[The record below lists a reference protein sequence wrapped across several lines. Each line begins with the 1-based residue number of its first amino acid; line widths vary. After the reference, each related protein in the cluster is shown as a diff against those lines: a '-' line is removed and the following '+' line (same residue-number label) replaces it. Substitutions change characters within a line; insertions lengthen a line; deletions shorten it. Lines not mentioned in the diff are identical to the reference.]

1 MRLTLSSCLKKI
13 WPDNDAFP
21 AKLCDRVDASDY
33 FITNRGAVIASDLRV
48 PFLAEQV
55 GAVGISSAD
64 VHTRWKIVAIY
75 QSDIRFTYAV
85 RTTAWDKKP
94 RFPGLDLSDREVDIV
109 YESATPYPAIV
120 RTLRKIFRRKRHF
133 ADILSNTHAAKLLGA
148 FDESRF
154 IELLQNDPL
163 ALPVLEAVL
172 LAGVW
177 SESTLESVLNF
188 LMVSRYRTRKRFR
201 FVKTSKITFTL
212 LICCVRLLRRS
223 SAHLRCASKTAS
235 RRCTAPLQ
243 AGVLSCSSRSETHRA
258 SC

>member
-1 MRLTLSSCLKKI
+1 MNKEELIRTLAAHAADAVVLLEKI

-21 AKLCDRVDASDY
+21 TKLCDRVDASDY

-109 YESATPYPAIV
+109 YEMCD
-120 RTLRKIFRRKRHF
+120 TLSRNRAYIEKDFFDGKDTFCRYSQQHARCQVARCFRRIPIHR
-133 ADILSNTHAAKLLGA
+133 AAAERPACPAG
-148 FDESRF
+148 SR
-154 IELLQNDPL
+154 
-163 ALPVLEAVL
+163 
-172 LAGVW
+172 G
-177 SESTLESVLNF
+177 
-188 LMVSRYRTRKRFR
+188 
-201 FVKTSKITFTL
+201 
-212 LICCVRLLRRS
+212 C
-223 SAHLRCASKTAS
+223 TA
-235 RRCTAPLQ
+235 RRCVERIDT
-243 AGVLSCSSRSETHRA
+243 GKIGRA
-258 SC
+258 SCRERV